1 MGTLKIINKLKA
13 KNPTLKNSQIKLI
26 FHLIIENITSS
37 LLKNN
42 SVEIR
47 GLGRFSIKDIK
58 EKKSARNPKTGE
70 LIYVPAKKKIA
81 FKMSKHL
88 KEEIN

>member
-1 MGTLKIINKLKA
+1 MGISEIINKLKA
-13 KNPTLKNSQIKLI
+13 NHPTLKNSQIKLI
-26 FHLIIENITSS
+26 FNLIIKNITLS
-37 LLKNN
+37 LLDNN

-47 GLGRFSIKDIK
+47 GLGRFSLKDIK